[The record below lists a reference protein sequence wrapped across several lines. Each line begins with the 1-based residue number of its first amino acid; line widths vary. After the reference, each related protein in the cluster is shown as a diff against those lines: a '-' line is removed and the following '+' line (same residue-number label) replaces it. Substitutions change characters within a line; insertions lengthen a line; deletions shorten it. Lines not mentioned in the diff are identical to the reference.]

1 MARRAAVTGAF
12 SYSGG
17 VIAERLLDA
26 GYEVVTLS
34 RAPAPPGHRLA
45 AVVAA
50 ERLQF
55 TDSDALAR
63 ALAGADVLVN
73 TYWIR
78 FARDGA
84 TFEKAVERSRV
95 LFEAARRAGVR
106 RIVHLSV
113 TNPSLGSPLGYF
125 RGKAAAER
133 VLAETMPEHAV
144 IRPSLVFGGREEIL
158 VNNMA
163 WLLRHLPVYAVPGDG
178 RYRVQPVSVEDV
190 ADLALAAA
198 GRSGPSVQDAVGPEV
213 YTFNEFLRLLNRAV
227 SGRARLVHL
236 PPPAVVNLGWLLGR
250 LMGDVM
256 ITREELAA
264 LTSELLVSSGP
275 ATGTRS
281 FAAWLPEQ
289 TGWLGR
295 RYPTSCAGTGGTSGR
310 RAGAPA
316 GRRAGGGCR
325 S

>member
-1 MARRAAVTGAF
+1 MPRRAAVTGAF

-26 GYEVVTLS
+26 GYQVVTLS
-34 RAPAPPGHRLA
+34 RSPARPGHRLA
-45 AVVAA
+45 GRIAS
-50 ERLQF
+50 EPLQF
-55 TDSDALAR
+55 TDPEALER
-63 ALAGADVLVN
+63 SLAGAEVLVN

-84 TFEKAVERSRV
+84 TFAGAVANSRV
-95 LFEAARRAGVR
+95 LFEAALRSGVR

-113 TNPSLGSPLGYF
+113 TNPSPGSPLGYF
-125 RGKAAAER
+125 RGKAAVER
-133 VLAETMPEHAV
+133 VLAETMADHAV

-163 WLLRHLPVYAVPGDG
+163 WLLRHMPLYAVPGDG

-198 GRSGPSVQDAVGPEV
+198 EGTGASVWDAVGPEV
-213 YTFNEFLRLLNRAV
+213 YTFDEFLQLLARSVGA
-227 SGRARLVHL
+227 RARLVHL
-236 PPPAVVNLGWLLGR
+236 PPPVVVTLGRLLGR
-250 LMGDVM
+250 VMGDVM

-264 LTSELLVSSGP
+264 LMSELLVSSDP

-281 FAAWLPEQ
+281 FAAWLPGQAE
-289 TGWLGR
+289 WLGR
-295 RYPTSCAGTGGTSGR
+295 RYANELR
-310 RAGAPA
+310 RNW
-316 GRRAGGGCR
+316 R
-325 S
+325 

>member
-1 MARRAAVTGAF
+1 VPRRAAVTGAF

-17 VIAERLLDA
+17 VIAERFLDA

-34 RAPAPPGHRLA
+34 RRPAPSGHRLA
-45 AVVAA
+45 GRVAV

-55 TDSDALAR
+55 ADSDAMVR
-63 ALAGADVLVN
+63 ALAGVEVLVN

-78 FARDGA
+78 FGRDGA
-84 TFEKAVERSRV
+84 TFDGAVENSRV

-113 TNPSLGSPLGYF
+113 TNPSPGSPLAYF
-125 RGKAAAER
+125 RGKAAVER

-144 IRPSLVFGGREEIL
+144 IRPSLVFGGCEEIL

-163 WLLRHLPVYAVPGDG
+163 WLLRHLPLYAVPGDG

-198 GRSGPSVQDAVGPEV
+198 AGAGASVCDAVGPEI
-213 YTFNEFLRLLNRAV
+213 YTFDEFLRLLSRTIG
-227 SGRARLVHL
+227 GRARLVHL
-236 PPPAVVNLGWLLGR
+236 PPPVVVTLGRLLGR
-250 LMGDVM
+250 VMGDVM

-264 LTSELLVSSGP
+264 LMSELLVSSDP
-275 ATGTRS
+275 PTGKRS
-281 FAAWLPEQ
+281 FAGWLPDQAE
-289 TGWLGR
+289 WLGR
-295 RYPTSCAGTGGTSGR
+295 RYANELR
-310 RAGAPA
+310 RNW
-316 GRRAGGGCR
+316 R
-325 S
+325 

>member
-1 MARRAAVTGAF
+1 VSRRAAVTGAF

-17 VIAERLLDA
+17 VIAGRLLDA

-34 RAPAPPGHRLA
+34 RGPAPPGHTLA
-45 AVVAA
+45 GRVAA

-55 TDSDALAR
+55 ADPEALVR
-63 ALAGADVLVN
+63 ALAGAEVLVN

-78 FARDGA
+78 FARHDA
-84 TFEKAVERSRV
+84 TFAGAVENSRV

-113 TNPSLGSPLGYF
+113 TNPSPASPLGYF
-125 RGKAAAER
+125 RGKAAVER
-133 VLAETMPEHAV
+133 VLAEIMPEHAV
-144 IRPSLVFGGREEIL
+144 IRPSLVFGGHEEIL

-163 WLLRHLPVYAVPGDG
+163 WLLRRLPLYAVPGDG

-190 ADLALAAA
+190 ADLVLAAA
-198 GRSGPSVQDAVGPEV
+198 EGTGASVCDAVGPEV
-213 YTFNEFLRLLNRAV
+213 YTFDEFLRLLDRTV

-236 PPPAVVNLGWLLGR
+236 PPSVVVALGHLLGR

-264 LTSELLVSSGP
+264 LMSEMLVSSDP
-275 ATGTRS
+275 PTGMRS
-281 FAAWLPEQ
+281 FATWLPDQ
-289 TGWLGR
+289 AGWLGR
-295 RYPTSCAGTGGTSGR
+295 RYANELR
-310 RAGAPA
+310 RNW
-316 GRRAGGGCR
+316 R
-325 S
+325 

>member
-1 MARRAAVTGAF
+1 VPRRAAVTGGF

-17 VIAERLLDA
+17 VIAGRLLDA

-34 RAPAPPGHRLA
+34 RGPAPPGHRLA
-45 AVVAA
+45 GRVAT

-55 TDSDALAR
+55 ADPEALVR
-63 ALAGADVLVN
+63 ALAGAEVLVN

-84 TFEKAVERSRV
+84 TFGGAVENSRV

-113 TNPSLGSPLGYF
+113 TNPSPDSPLGYF
-125 RGKAAAER
+125 RGKAAVER
-133 VLAETMPEHAV
+133 VLAEIMPEHAV

-163 WLLRHLPVYAVPGDG
+163 WLLRRLPLYAVPGDG

-190 ADLALAAA
+190 ADLVVAAA
-198 GRSGPSVQDAVGPEV
+198 EGTGASVCDAVGPEV
-213 YTFNEFLRLLNRAV
+213 YTFDEFLRLLDRAV

-236 PPPAVVNLGWLLGR
+236 RPSVVVALGRLLGR

-264 LTSELLVSSGP
+264 LMSELLVSSDP
-275 ATGTRS
+275 PSGTRS
-281 FAAWLPEQ
+281 FAGWLPGQAE
-289 TGWLGR
+289 WLGR
-295 RYPTSCAGTGGTSGR
+295 RYANELR
-310 RAGAPA
+310 RNW
-316 GRRAGGGCR
+316 R
-325 S
+325 

>member
-34 RAPAPPGHRLA
+34 RSPAPPAHRLA
-45 AVVAA
+45 GRVAV
-50 ERLQF
+50 EPLQF
-55 TDSDALAR
+55 PDPEALER
-63 ALAGADVLVN
+63 ALSGAEVLVN

-84 TFEKAVERSRV
+84 TFAGAVENSRV

-113 TNPSLGSPLGYF
+113 TNPSPGSPLGYF
-125 RGKAAAER
+125 RGKAAVER

-144 IRPSLVFGGREEIL
+144 IRPSLVFGRREEIL

-163 WLLRHLPVYAVPGDG
+163 WLLRHLPLYAVPGDG
-178 RYRVQPVSVEDV
+178 HYRVQPVSVEDV
-190 ADLALAAA
+190 ADLTLAAA
-198 GRSGPSVQDAVGPEV
+198 EDAGASVCDAVGPEV
-213 YTFNEFLRLLNRAV
+213 YTFDEFLRLLARSV
-227 SGRARLVHL
+227 GTRARLVHL
-236 PPPAVVNLGWLLGR
+236 PPPVVVTLGRLLGR

-264 LTSELLVSSGP
+264 LMSELLVSSDP
-275 ATGTRS
+275 PTGTRS

-289 TGWLGR
+289 AEWLGR
-295 RYPTSCAGTGGTSGR
+295 RYANELRRNWSGR
-310 RAGAPA
+310 
-316 GRRAGGGCR
+316 
-325 S
+325 

>member
-1 MARRAAVTGAF
+1 
-12 SYSGG
+12 
-17 VIAERLLDA
+17 VIAGRFLDA

-34 RAPAPPGHRLA
+34 RRPAPPGHRLA
-45 AVVAA
+45 GRVDV

-55 TDSDALAR
+55 SDSEALGR
-63 ALAGADVLVN
+63 ALAGAEVLVN

-84 TFEKAVERSRV
+84 TFAGAVENSRV

-113 TNPSLGSPLGYF
+113 TNPSPDSPLGYF
-125 RGKAAAER
+125 RGKAAVER
-133 VLAETMPEHAV
+133 VLAETLAEHAV

-163 WLLRHLPVYAVPGDG
+163 WLLRHLPLYAVPGDG

-198 GRSGPSVQDAVGPEV
+198 EGTGASVCDAVGPEV
-213 YTFNEFLRLLNRAV
+213 YTFDEFLRLLSRTV

-236 PPPAVVNLGWLLGR
+236 RPAVVVNLGRVLGR

-264 LTSELLVSSGP
+264 LMSELLVSSAP
-275 ATGTRS
+275 PTGARS
-281 FAAWLPEQ
+281 FAAWLPDQ
-289 TGWLGR
+289 AGWLGR
-295 RYPTSCAGTGGTSGR
+295 RYANELR
-310 RAGAPA
+310 RNW
-316 GRRAGGGCR
+316 R
-325 S
+325 

>member
-1 MARRAAVTGAF
+1 VARRAAVTGAF

-26 GYEVVTLS
+26 GYAVVTLS
-34 RAPAPPGHRLA
+34 RAGVAPPGHRLA
-45 AVVAA
+45 GLVAV

-55 TDSDALAR
+55 ADSDALVR
-63 ALAGADVLVN
+63 ALAGAEVLVN

-78 FARDGA
+78 FPRDGA
-84 TFEKAVERSRV
+84 TFADAVERSRV

-113 TNPSLGSPLGYF
+113 TNPSPDSPLGYF
-125 RGKAAAER
+125 RGKAAVER
-133 VLAETMPEHAV
+133 VLAETTPEHAV

-190 ADLALAAA
+190 ADLVLAAA
-198 GRSGPSVQDAVGPEV
+198 ERSGPSVQDAVGPEV
-213 YTFNEFLRLLNRAV
+213 YTFNEFLRLLNRTVA
-227 SGRARLVHL
+227 GRARLVHL
-236 PPPAVVNLGWLLGR
+236 PPSVVVNLGRLLGR

-264 LTSELLVSSGP
+264 LMSELLVSSDP
-275 ATGTRS
+275 PTGTRS
-281 FAAWLPEQ
+281 FAAWLPDQ
-289 TGWLGR
+289 DGWLGR
-295 RYPTSCAGTGGTSGR
+295 RYANELR
-310 RAGAPA
+310 RNW
-316 GRRAGGGCR
+316 R
-325 S
+325 

>member
-1 MARRAAVTGAF
+1 MVTGAF

-34 RAPAPPGHRLA
+34 RSPAPPGHRLA
-45 AVVAA
+45 GRIAV

-55 TDSDALAR
+55 TDSEALVR

-78 FARDGA
+78 FHRDGA
-84 TFEKAVERSRV
+84 TFDGAVANSRV
-95 LFEAARRAGVR
+95 LFDAARRAGVR

-113 TNPSLGSPLGYF
+113 TNPAHDSPLGYF
-125 RGKAAAER
+125 RGKAAVER
-133 VLAETMPEHAV
+133 VLAEAMPEHAV
-144 IRPSLVFGGREEIL
+144 IRPSLVFGGRQEIL

-163 WLLRHLPVYAVPGDG
+163 WLLRHLPLYAVPGDG

-190 ADLALAAA
+190 ADLALVAARGTGA
-198 GRSGPSVQDAVGPEV
+198 SICDAVGPEV
-213 YTFNEFLRLLNRAV
+213 YTFNDFLRLLSRAV

-236 PPPAVVNLGWLLGR
+236 PPTVVVTLGRLLGR

-264 LTSELLVSSGP
+264 LMSELLVSSDP
-275 ATGTRS
+275 PTGTRS

-289 TGWLGR
+289 AGWLGR
-295 RYPTSCAGTGGTSGR
+295 RYANELR
-310 RAGAPA
+310 RNW
-316 GRRAGGGCR
+316 R
-325 S
+325 

>member
-1 MARRAAVTGAF
+1 MVRRAAVTGAF

-17 VIAERLLDA
+17 VIAGRLLDA

-34 RAPAPPGHRLA
+34 RGPAPPGHRLA
-45 AVVAA
+45 GQIAV
-50 ERLQF
+50 EPLQF
-55 TDSDALAR
+55 TDSEALVR
-63 ALAGADVLVN
+63 GLEGSEVLVN

-78 FARDGA
+78 FGRDGA
-84 TFEKAVERSRV
+84 TFAGAVENSRV
-95 LFEAARRAGVR
+95 LFESARRAGVR

-113 TNPSLGSPLGYF
+113 TNPSPDSPLGYF
-125 RGKAAAER
+125 RGKAAVEH

-163 WLLRHLPVYAVPGDG
+163 WLLRHLPLYAVPGDG

-198 GRSGPSVQDAVGPEV
+198 GGAGASVCDAVGPEV
-213 YTFNEFLRLLNRAV
+213 YTFDAFLRLLNRTV

-236 PPPAVVNLGWLLGR
+236 PPPVVVSLGRVLGR

-264 LTSELLVSSGP
+264 LMSELLVSSDP
-275 ATGTRS
+275 PTGTRS
-281 FAAWLPEQ
+281 FAAWLPGQAE
-289 TGWLGR
+289 WLGR
-295 RYPTSCAGTGGTSGR
+295 RYANELRRNWRDSAG
-310 RAGAPA
+310 
-316 GRRAGGGCR
+316 
-325 S
+325 

>member
-26 GYEVVTLS
+26 GYAVVTLS
-34 RAPAPPGHRLA
+34 RAGVAPPGHRLA
-45 AVVAA
+45 GLVAV

-55 TDSDALAR
+55 ADSDALVR
-63 ALAGADVLVN
+63 ALAGAEVLVN

-78 FARDGA
+78 FPRDGA
-84 TFEKAVERSRV
+84 TFADAVERSRV

-113 TNPSLGSPLGYF
+113 TNPSPDSPLGYF
-125 RGKAAAER
+125 RGKAAVER
-133 VLAETMPEHAV
+133 VLAETTPEHAV

-190 ADLALAAA
+190 ADLVLAAA
-198 GRSGPSVQDAVGPEV
+198 ERSGPSVQDAVGPEV
-213 YTFNEFLRLLNRAV
+213 YTFNEFLRLLNRTVA
-227 SGRARLVHL
+227 GRARLVHL
-236 PPPAVVNLGWLLGR
+236 PPSVVVNLGRLLGR

-264 LTSELLVSSGP
+264 LMSELLVSSDP
-275 ATGTRS
+275 PTGTRS
-281 FAAWLPEQ
+281 FAAWLPDQ
-289 TGWLGR
+289 DGWLGR
-295 RYPTSCAGTGGTSGR
+295 RYANELR
-310 RAGAPA
+310 RNW
-316 GRRAGGGCR
+316 R
-325 S
+325 